1 MYICNSLITSKDNK
15 VEPKKKKK
23 NCFQVNTGQ
32 IRDCIDNMKL
42 TFLN

>member
-15 VEPKKKKK
+15 IEPKKKK